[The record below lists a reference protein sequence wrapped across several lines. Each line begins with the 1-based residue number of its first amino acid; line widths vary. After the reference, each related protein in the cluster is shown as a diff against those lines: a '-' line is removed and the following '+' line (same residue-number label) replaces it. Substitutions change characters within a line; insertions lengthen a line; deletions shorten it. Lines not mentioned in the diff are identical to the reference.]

1 MAEITA
7 AAVRSLRDRTDLPMM
22 RCKQALVEAGG
33 DEDKAIEILAS
44 QIENIKAKRADN
56 DTSEGRIFIAAKED
70 GSEAAL
76 VDFQCETAPVA
87 ANDGFIALGNLMA
100 QQLLEGPGAST
111 PEELLAQPAPGKD
124 GRTLQQEFDDLVN
137 KIAEKFTVTH
147 VERVSGPVG
156 LYVHHDGKTGVL
168 FQAEGDAS
176 TDPILRD
183 VAMHIAA
190 LNPSYAKIDDLDP
203 AAVQAERDRLTEEA
217 KASGKP
223 ENIVEKIVEGRMKN
237 FYSDQGVLEA
247 QAFAKDE
254 AKTVAQV
261 LADAKLKAKAF
272 VVRRIG

>member
-44 QIENIKAKRADN
+44 QIEHIKAKRADN
-56 DTSEGRIFIAAKED
+56 ETSEGRIFIAAKED

-87 ANDGFIALGNLMA
+87 ANDSFIALGNMMA
-100 QQLLEGPGAST
+100 QQLLDGPGAAT
-111 PEELLAQPAPGKD
+111 PEELLTQPAPGKE

-147 VERVSGPVG
+147 VARVEGPVG

-168 FQAEGDAS
+168 FQAEGEGMN
-176 TDPILRD
+176 DPILRD

-190 LNPSYAKIDDLDP
+190 LNPSYACIGDLDS

-261 LADAKLKAKAF
+261 LGDAKLKAKSF